1 MHLIER
7 VLRLS
12 TKKKKEAENFG
23 GEIAKGLGQVSRTV
37 AGSGARWRRHLLLLR
52 PGLWPWL
59 GRGRGIAR
67 HRGRFAGRA
76 RIGALACQCVTH
88 NEEA

>member
-37 AGSGARWRRHLLLLR
+37 AGSGARWRRHLLLR

-59 GRGRGIAR
+59 VRGRGVAR

>member
-1 MHLIER
+1 M
-7 VLRLS
+7 LRLS

-37 AGSGARWRRHLLLLR
+37 AGSGARWRRHLLLR

-59 GRGRGIAR
+59 VRDAVLLAIAA
-67 HRGRFAGRA
+67 RFAGRA